1 MVKQMIVIPIYWGD
15 WWLLARGN
23 AYSAPDVNGL
33 VTKVVQGRYMDGLN
47 QYGFGRGAV
56 SGMYVFQEDPPDRG
70 FGDTKM
76 QWMFKTAIDE
86 GHVPTPDS
94 FDLET
99 QQPFYCLLV
108 KPGIEHLRDATS
120 DGKVPQDTPD
130 VNTGAYHFGFTYTYP
145 DARARWHGQACW
157 VKSDTTATGTVGRLV
172 HEMAEAYSGNS
183 EISDRCQ
190 SNAPVLVDGVVVP
203 QYWSVKDNECWPH
216 DDKLVSVAVA
226 EEQAPPSIV
235 SDDRRVESLNE
246 ALNQEGPHIGR

>member
-15 WWLLARGN
+15 WWVLARGN
-23 AYSAPDVNGL
+23 AYSAPEVNGL
-33 VTKVVQGRYMDGLN
+33 MAKVVQGRYMDGLN

-70 FGDTKM
+70 FGDSEM
-76 QWMFKTAIDE
+76 QGMFKTAIDE
-86 GHVPTPDS
+86 GHVPTPDD
-94 FDLET
+94 FDLES

-120 DGKVPQDTPD
+120 DGTVAQDTPD

-145 DARARWHGQACW
+145 DARAPWHGQACW
-157 VKSDTTATGTVGRLV
+157 VKSDTTELGTVGRLV

-190 SNAPVLVDGVVVP
+190 SNAPVLVDGVLVP
-203 QYWSVKDNECWPH
+203 QYWSVADNECWPH
-216 DDKLVSVAVA
+216 DDKVSSVAAATTEVSPSA
-226 EEQAPPSIV
+226 VTNDPNAAPLHGGFT
-235 SDDRRVESLNE
+235 R
-246 ALNQEGPHIGR
+246 EGPRLDQ